1 MNCSFFLINILLL
14 LISIKSWKLKLW
26 KSTFSFSLTKSSN
39 QISKLILTSL
49 LFLNTNII
57 HVNANDNDQSQ
68 QINALRKIQ
77 SVKDSIKYVQ
87 DDIATSG
94 DPDVIV
100 KELKALLSN
109 YKLKDNV
116 ILASQLINNKD
127 IREKVSTLG
136 KEAYEDLVIVL
147 EYFPDD
153 LDNLSGRKKAPREV
167 LSFAQEASTSSSK
180 KLQQMLDLF
189 PSDIVKSIKDE
200 SSISQSNL

>member
-26 KSTFSFSLTKSSN
+26 KSTFSFSVTKSSN